1 MNDYIVRATAYNNKI
16 LAIAA
21 FSTQTVQKAKEIH
34 DLTPTTCAALGRTL
48 TAVAMMRVMMKGEKD
63 KVTLV
68 IKGDGPIG
76 NIIAVSNY
84 PGIAKGYV
92 GNPKVD
98 LPLSEKGKLDV
109 GKAVG
114 KNGYATVIKDIGL
127 KEPYIGTVEL
137 QTGEIGEDIAY
148 YFYASEQVPSAVGVG
163 VLVGKEGNVLAS
175 GGFIIQLLPNVEK
188 EVVAKLEEVLRNI
201 SSVTELLRNG
211 YLPEDILNH
220 ILGEMGLNILE
231 RVDLK
236 YECDCS
242 QERFE
247 TAIIALGKEEIEKLI
262 SEGQSVEAVCH
273 FCGKKYLIEE
283 SRLKELLR
291 IAEG

>member
-1 MNDYIVRATAYNNKI
+1 MSDYIVRATAYNNKI

-21 FSTQTVQKAKEIH
+21 FSTQTAQKAKEIH
-34 DLTPTTCAALGRTL
+34 NLTPTTCAALGRAL

-76 NIIAVSNY
+76 NIVAVSNY
-84 PGIAKGYV
+84 PGIVKGYV
-92 GNPKVD
+92 GNPTVD

-114 KNGYATVIKDIGL
+114 KNGYVTVIKDIGL
-127 KEPYIGTVEL
+127 KEPYVGTVEL

-175 GGFIIQLLPNVEK
+175 GGFIIQLLPNVEE

-247 TAIIALGKEEIEKLI
+247 TAIIALGKEEIKKLI
-262 SEGQSVEAVCH
+262 AEGQSVEAVCH

-291 IAEG
+291 IAEE

>member
-1 MNDYIVRATAYNNKI
+1 MSDYIVRATAYNNKI

-34 DLTPTTCAALGRTL
+34 NLTPTTCAALGRTL

-76 NIIAVSNY
+76 NIVVVSNY
-84 PGIAKGYV
+84 PGIVKGYV

-114 KNGYATVIKDIGL
+114 KNGYVTVIKDIGL

-188 EVVAKLEEVLRNI
+188 EVVAKLEEALRNI
-201 SSVTELLRNG
+201 SSVTELLKNG
-211 YLPEDILNH
+211 YLPEDILKH

-247 TAIIALGKEEIEKLI
+247 TAIIALGKEEIKKLI

-291 IAEG
+291 IAEE

>member
-1 MNDYIVRATAYNNKI
+1 MRDYIVRATAYNNKI

-21 FSTQTVQKAKEIH
+21 FSTQTAQKAKEIH
-34 DLTPTTCAALGRTL
+34 NLTPTTCAALGRAL

-76 NIIAVSNY
+76 NIVVVSNY
-84 PGIAKGYV
+84 PGIVKGYV
-92 GNPKVD
+92 GNPTVD

-114 KNGYATVIKDIGL
+114 KNGYVTVIKDIGL
-127 KEPYIGTVEL
+127 KEPYVGTVKL

-148 YFYASEQVPSAVGVG
+148 YFYASEQIPSAVGVG
-163 VLVGKEGNVLAS
+163 VLVGKEGNVLAA
-175 GGFIIQLLPNVEK
+175 GGFIIQLLPDIEE
-188 EVVAKLEEVLRNI
+188 EVVAKLEEKLKNI
-201 SSVTELLRNG
+201 SSVTELLMEG
-211 YLPEDILNH
+211 HLPEDILNI
-220 ILGEMGLNILE
+220 ILGELGFDILE
-231 RVDLK
+231 RTDLK

-247 TAIIALGKEEIEKLI
+247 TAIIALGKDEINKLI
-262 SEGQSVEAVCH
+262 AEGQSVEMVCH
-273 FCGKKYLIEE
+273 FCGKKYIIEE

-291 IAEG
+291 IAEE

>member
-1 MNDYIVRATAYNNKI
+1 MSDYIVRATAYNNKI

-21 FSTQTVQKAKEIH
+21 FSTQTTQKAKEIH
-34 DLTPTTCAALGRTL
+34 NLTPTTCAALGRAL
-48 TAVAMMRVMMKGEKD
+48 TAVAMMRVMMKDEKD

-76 NIIAVSNY
+76 NIVAVSNY
-84 PGIAKGYV
+84 PGIVKGYV
-92 GNPKVD
+92 GNPTVD

-114 KNGYATVIKDIGL
+114 KNGYVTVIKDIGL

-175 GGFIIQLLPNVEK
+175 GGFIIQLLPNVEE
-188 EVVAKLEEVLRNI
+188 EVVAKLEEALRNI

-262 SEGQSVEAVCH
+262 SEGQFVEAVCH

-291 IAEG
+291 IAEE

>member
-1 MNDYIVRATAYNNKI
+1 MSDYIVRATAYNNKI

-34 DLTPTTCAALGRTL
+34 NLTPTTCAALGRTL
-48 TAVAMMRVMMKGEKD
+48 TSVAMMRVMMKGEKD

-76 NIIAVSNY
+76 NIVAVSNY
-84 PGIAKGYV
+84 PGIVKGYV

-114 KNGYATVIKDIGL
+114 KNGYVTVIKDIGL

-175 GGFIIQLLPNVEK
+175 GGFIIELLPNIEEK
-188 EVVAKLEEVLRNI
+188 IVAKLEEALRNI

-220 ILGEMGLNILE
+220 ILGGMGLNILE
-231 RVDLK
+231 RVDLR

-291 IAEG
+291 IAEE

>member
-1 MNDYIVRATAYNNKI
+1 MSDYIVRATAYNNKI

-21 FSTQTVQKAKEIH
+21 FSTQTTQKAKEIH
-34 DLTPTTCAALGRTL
+34 NLTPTTCAALGRAL

-76 NIIAVSNY
+76 NIVAVSNY
-84 PGIAKGYV
+84 PGIVKGYV
-92 GNPKVD
+92 GNPTVD

-114 KNGYATVIKDIGL
+114 KNGYVTVIKDIGL

-175 GGFIIQLLPNVEK
+175 GGFIIQLLPNVEE
-188 EVVAKLEEVLRNI
+188 EVVAKLEEALRNI

-262 SEGQSVEAVCH
+262 SEGQFVEAVCH

-291 IAEG
+291 IAEE